1 LDGRVAIVTGAGAG
15 LGRAHALLL
24 AKRGAAVLVND
35 VGGDATGRGI
45 SQVAEAVVTEIRA
58 AGGQA
63 VANRESVV
71 TRTGGQSIVD
81 QAMDEFGR
89 VDIVVANAGI
99 LRDNAY
105 DDYFEKDFDDI
116 VDVHLKGSFWVT
128 QAAYR
133 VMKQQNY
140 GRVVF
145 TTSGSALYGQPNSP
159 GYVAAKC
166 GVVGLMH
173 SLAVEGAQHGV
184 IANAV
189 APIAYTRMTAAAF
202 GAELEHRTRPELVAN
217 FVLYLVSEECAVTRE
232 IFEVGAG
239 TYSRVFIG
247 RTTGLVLDPSNQI
260 DPETTVGHLE
270 DIRDT
275 SHFSIPKDV
284 MAMLSDVFDFRFE
297 YGGQRQTGEIPD
309 LDRREG
315 QDDRSPVDRTGSAD
329 ETVDK

>member
-1 LDGRVAIVTGAGAG
+1 LDGRVAIVTGAGGG

-35 VGGDATGRGI
+35 VGGDTGGRGI
-45 SQVAEAVVTEIRA
+45 SQVAEAVVTEICA
-58 AGGQA
+58 AGGRA
-63 VANRESVV
+63 VANRESVAS
-71 TRTGGQSIVD
+71 RTGGQSIVD
-81 QAMDEFGR
+81 QAIDEFGR

-105 DDYFEKDFDDI
+105 DDYDEKDFDDI

-133 VMKQQNY
+133 VMKKHNY

-159 GYVAAKC
+159 GYVAAKS

-173 SLAVEGAQHGV
+173 SLAVEGAQYGV
-184 IANAV
+184 LANAV

-202 GAELEHRTRPELVAN
+202 GPELEQRTRPELVAN

-247 RTTGLVLDPSNQI
+247 RTSGVVLDSSKPI
-260 DPETTVGHLE
+260 RPETTVRHLD
-270 DIRDT
+270 DIRNT
-275 SHFSIPKDV
+275 SHFTIPKDV

-297 YGGQRQTGEIPD
+297 FGGQRQVDEIPH

-315 QDDRSPVDRTGSAD
+315 RDDGSRAHRTGATD
-329 ETVDK
+329 EMVAE